1 MNAALIL
8 EELNKLDDA
17 KQFVSFLEIKFIKD
31 EQILNKL
38 KSAKKS
44 LDKAFVDLVF
54 DLSKKLENS
63 ENNNSV
69 KIRIS
74 DEIINAFNLLESCG
88 DLILN
93 QTLLSLV
100 TFAKDYENDSIQ
112 TQASQDHK
120 DLKNLKTKILL
131 MISERFW

>member
-17 KQFVSFLEIKFIKD
+17 KQFVSFLEIKFMKD

-44 LDKAFVDLVF
+44 LDKALVDLVF

-74 DEIINAFNLLESCG
+74 EEITNAFNHLEFCN
-88 DLILN
+88 DTILSQN
-93 QTLLSLV
+93 LLSLIK
-100 TFAKDYENDSIQ
+100 FAKDYENNSIQ
-112 TQASQDHK
+112 QTSQTHEDIE
-120 DLKNLKTKILL
+120 NLKTKILL
-131 MISERFW
+131 ITSERFG

>member
-8 EELNKLDDA
+8 EELNKFDDA
-17 KQFVSFLEIKFIKD
+17 THLVSFLEIKFMKD
-31 EQILNKL
+31 EQILTKL

-44 LDKAFVDLVF
+44 LDKALVELVF

-74 DEIINAFNLLESCG
+74 DEIISAFHHLEFCN
-88 DLILN
+88 DKILSQN
-93 QTLLSLV
+93 LLSLI
-100 TFAKDYENDSIQ
+100 TFAKDYENNSIQ
-112 TQASQDHK
+112 QTSQTHEDIE
-120 DLKNLKTKILL
+120 NLKTKILL
-131 MISERFW
+131 ITSERFG

>member
-17 KQFVSFLEIKFIKD
+17 KQFVSFLEIKFMKD

-44 LDKAFVDLVF
+44 LDKALVDLVF

-63 ENNNSV
+63 KNNNSV

-74 DEIINAFNLLESCG
+74 DEIINAFNHLEFCN
-88 DLILN
+88 DTILSQN
-93 QTLLSLV
+93 LLSLIK
-100 TFAKDYENDSIQ
+100 FAKDYENNSIQ
-112 TQASQDHK
+112 QTSQTHEDIE
-120 DLKNLKTKILL
+120 NLKTKILL
-131 MISERFW
+131 ITSERFG